1 MLTTFSTH
9 KGLKRYKHLIFGL
22 SSAPEMYQYVIQ
34 RTLQGIP
41 GVRNISE
48 DIIVFGSDQG
58 SHDRSLEL
66 TLSRLENTGLTLNRE
81 KCVFSVPE
89 LVYANGIAPDD

>member
-1 MLTTFSTH
+1 
-9 KGLKRYKHLIFGL
+9 
-22 SSAPEMYQYVIQ
+22 MYQYVIQ

-41 GVRNISE
+41 GVRNISG
-48 DIIVFGSDQG
+48 DNVVFGSDQG
-58 SHDRSLEL
+58 NHDRSLEL

-89 LVYANGIAPDD
+89 LVFSGFKILPMASRRMKRRSTR